1 MTLDNKLFLHAFS
14 KKQKEANKLLTKSD
28 HTCGK
33 KDGAWNMANK
43 KFLGKSLP
51 IPKIRMSGFK
61 LAKDIDCP
69 VSAVNATWELLG
81 KSADSREARGIG
93 FNGLNIKISTFDA
106 KEAQG
111 KSYTLPCQIETP
123 GVLLG
128 LVAAYPPRFFDSD
141 GFFYS

>member
-1 MTLDNKLFLHAFS
+1 MKLDKELFLHASS

-93 FNGLNIKISTFDA
+93 FNAFNIKISTFDA

-111 KSYTLPCQIETP
+111 KSCIGSSFHFSLIVTILNFPQIP
-123 GVLLG
+123 APNCCLWC
-128 LVAAYPPRFFDSD
+128 
-141 GFFYS
+141 